1 MFIFA
6 RYLKIIARKER
17 ADIEL
22 MRYLTK
28 AFSLVILFWTMVL
41 SAQAQVTGVVV
52 DRESGD
58 TIPFASLI
66 YKGHHISAMGKE
78 RLHFFTWSDESART

>member
-6 RYLKIIARKER
+6 RYFKIIARKER

-66 YKGHHISAMGKE
+66 YNFFRFYVIDSAFGFRVFKYS
-78 RLHFFTWSDESART
+78 FT